1 MGLPG
6 GLMELGES
14 PEETACRE
22 VYEETGIEVKNLQ
35 LINVF
40 SGANYFT
47 KLANGDEFQSVTTA
61 YYTDEYD
68 GDFVMNK
75 EEAVQLTFF
84 PLTELPDYIVGSHKK
99 MIAEYMK
106 IMEKRYNNSER
117 NTKTQYWLVV
127 QTHDFMSVT
136 FPGCPVFLI
145 FKGGAV
151 NGFDSISRWSIFV
164 GIITCKEKGSCME
177 QGISLERNLQ
187 TKKCLSL

>member
-84 PLTELPDYIVGSHKK
+84 PLTELPDYIVGSHK
-99 MIAEYMK
+99 
-106 IMEKRYNNSER
+106 N
-117 NTKTQYWLVV
+117 
-127 QTHDFMSVT
+127 D
-136 FPGCPVFLI
+136 C
-145 FKGGAV
+145 
-151 NGFDSISRWSIFV
+151 
-164 GIITCKEKGSCME
+164 
-177 QGISLERNLQ
+177 
-187 TKKCLSL
+187 